1 MRRVIPAVIVLAT
14 ALAIV
19 SANADTK
26 MQVSAKPDPR
36 GQVFAAE
43 SSFAHTMAA
52 RDLEAFG
59 SLVAT
64 DAIFFGRR
72 GVMHG
77 KAEVVA
83 GWKPLFEGP
92 KAPFSWRPE
101 VVEVLESGTLAHSS
115 GPVMSPDGKV
125 FGTFNSVWR
134 LEPDGRWLVVFD
146 KGCDVCDTTKTE

>member
-1 MRRVIPAVIVLAT
+1 MYRT
-14 ALAIV
+14 AAALIALVTFLSILT
-19 SANADTK
+19 AD
-26 MQVSAKPDPR
+26 AKEKLDLR

-43 SSFAHTMAA
+43 STFAHTLAV
-52 RDLEAFG
+52 RDFEAFG
-59 SLVAT
+59 SHVAT

-115 GPVMSPDGKV
+115 GPVMDPDGKV

-134 LEPDGRWLVVFD
+134 LDADGRWRVVFD
-146 KGCDVCDTTKTE
+146 KGCPVCDSTRAQ